1 MGKITAT
8 KEYIKDVLGI
18 SNLRIPEYQRP
29 YRWNDT
35 NVRQLLEDIKSSFL
49 SGKKH
54 YLVGSVILHDNKKD
68 NSFDIVDGQQ
78 RLTTLL
84 LIQMKCSEITQ
95 KQYTPSNLTYNSNS
109 YNCIQNNYQFLKE
122 WFAENVN
129 GQVEEY
135 WHYIL
140 ENCQFV
146 KIVVDDL
153 SEAFQM
159 FDSQNGR
166 GKELA
171 AYNLLKAY
179 HIKAME
185 QNSFEEKKLCDMRWE
200 QATQYDIAP
209 SNIQTKSLDLLDQLF
224 GEQLYRSRLWCKKEN
239 AKRFSKKKISEFKG
253 FTIDKNHPIQY
264 AFQNPQLLQYLTEKF
279 YHSVLEG
286 TIGTQSRFATGDSEN
301 INPFVNI
308 NQAIVNGKSFF
319 DYIETYVEIYKRM
332 FLQVTSFQ
340 LSEFKLFYYR
350 YCLNYNPDAV
360 FPTDKKGVESAHNAV
375 GYEANRTGDSFLR
388 EVYKSLVFVLFDKF
402 GEEGLNR
409 YYKKL
414 YRYVYFSRIKKTA
427 IKYATTVDL
436 PKDCFSVIVRAQ
448 NISDLGKLDELLM
461 HEIEE
466 YNKETHK
473 NKVKNGTFVLYKQGE
488 RGPLANSEKPKKER
502 DEKIKRLIIKG

>member
-1 MGKITAT
+1 MGKIIAS
-8 KEYIKDVLGI
+8 KEFIKDVLGI

-54 YLVGSVILHDNKKD
+54 YLIGSVILHNNEKLK
-68 NSFDIVDGQQ
+68 SFDIVDGQQ

-84 LIQMKCSEITQ
+84 LIQKKCSEIT
-95 KQYTPSNLTYNSNS
+95 KQLYNSNCLK
-109 YNCIQNNYQFLKE
+109 YNTNSFGKIQENYRFLNE
-122 WFAENVN
+122 WFAENVT
-129 GQVEEY
+129 GQVNEY
-135 WHYIL
+135 WNYIL

-200 QATQYDIAP
+200 QATQYDTN
-209 SNIQTKSLDLLDQLF
+209 SSGSQNKSIDLLEQLF
-224 GEQLYRSRLWCKKEN
+224 GEQLYRSRLWCKKED
-239 AKRFSKKKISEFKG
+239 AWWFSKKKIFEFKG

-286 TIGTQSRFATGDSEN
+286 TIGTQSRFSTGDSDN

-350 YCLNYNPDAV
+350 YCLRYNPDAV
-360 FPTDKKGVESAHNAV
+360 FPTNKEEFEYVHNAV
-375 GYEANRTGDSFLR
+375 GYEANRTGDSYLR

-414 YRYVYFSRIKKTA
+414 YRYVYLSRIKKTA

-436 PKDCFSVIVRAQ
+436 PIECFTVIVHSQ

-466 YNKETHK
+466 YKQNGRQ
-473 NKVKNGTFVLYKQGE
+473 NDVKFVNYYYAGI
-488 RGPLANSEKPKKER
+488 GPLANSEKPKKER
-502 DEKIKRLIIKG
+502 NEKIIRFIIEGL

>member
-1 MGKITAT
+1 MGKISAT
-8 KEYIKDVLGI
+8 KECVKDVLGI
-18 SNLRIPEYQRP
+18 ENLRIPEYQRP
-29 YRWNDT
+29 YRWDET
-35 NVRQLLEDIKSSFL
+35 NVRQLLEDIKNSFL

-54 YLVGSVILHDNKKD
+54 YLIGSVILHDNKKD
-68 NSFDIVDGQQ
+68 SCFDIVDGQQ
-78 RLTTLL
+78 RMTTLFL
-84 LIQMKCSEITQ
+84 MQKKCSELTND
-95 KQYTPSNLTYNSNS
+95 KYSPSDLRYNNNS
-109 YNCIQNNYQFLKE
+109 YNCIQKNYRFLNE
-122 WFAENVN
+122 WFPENVI
-129 GQVEEY
+129 GQVKEFWNY
-135 WHYIL
+135 VL
-140 ENCQFV
+140 EKCQFV

-185 QNSFEEKKLCDMRWE
+185 QNSFEEKQLCDMRWE
-200 QATQYDIAP
+200 YATQYDTTP
-209 SNIQTKSLDLLDQLF
+209 STPQAKSFDLLDQLF
-224 GEQLYRSRLWCKKEN
+224 GEQLYRSRLWCKKED
-239 AKRFSKKKISEFKG
+239 AWRFSKKKISEFKG
-253 FTIDKNHPIQY
+253 FTVDKNHPIQY

-286 TIGTQSRFATGDSEN
+286 TIGTQSRFATGDSDN

-332 FLQVTSFQ
+332 FLQVKSFQ

-350 YCLNYNPDAV
+350 YCLRYDPDAV
-360 FPTDKKGVESAHNAV
+360 FPTSKEDMEYAHNAV
-375 GYEANRTGDSFLR
+375 GYEANRTGDSYLR

-414 YRYVYFSRIKKTA
+414 YRYVYLSRIKKTA
-427 IKYATTVDL
+427 IKYASTVDL
-436 PKDCFSVIVRAQ
+436 PKDCFAVIVRAQ
-448 NISDLGKLDELLM
+448 NISELSKLDELLM
-461 HEIEE
+461 HEIDE
-466 YNKETHK
+466 
-473 NKVKNGTFVLYKQGE
+473 YKQIG
-488 RGPLANSEKPKKER
+488 RQNDVKFVGYYYAGVGPLAYSERPQKDKDDR
-502 DEKIKRLIIKG
+502 IKQLIVEGK

>member
-8 KEYIKDVLGI
+8 KECIKDILGI
-18 SNLRIPEYQRP
+18 GNLRIPEYQRP
-29 YRWNDT
+29 YRWDET
-35 NVRQLLEDIKSSFL
+35 NVRQLLDDIKYSFL

-54 YLVGSVILHDNKKD
+54 YLIGSVILHDNNKD
-68 NSFDIVDGQQ
+68 KSFDIVDGQQ

-84 LIQMKCSEITQ
+84 LIQKKCSELT
-95 KQYTPSNLTYNSNS
+95 KEQYTPSKLTYNANS
-109 YNCIQNNYQFLKE
+109 YNCIQKNYRFLKE
-122 WFAENVN
+122 WFAENAN
-129 GQVEEY
+129 GQVKEY
-135 WHYIL
+135 WNYIL
-140 ENCQFV
+140 EKCQFV
-146 KIVVDDL
+146 MIVVDDL

-200 QATQYDIAP
+200 QATLYDTTP
-209 SNIQTKSLDLLDQLF
+209 SGTQNKCFDLLDQLF
-224 GEQLYRSRLWCKKEN
+224 GEQLYRSRLWCNKED
-239 AKRFSKKKISEFKG
+239 AWRFSKKKISEFKG
-253 FTIDKNHPIQY
+253 FTVDKNHPIQY

-286 TIGTQSRFATGDSEN
+286 TIGTQSRFATGDSDN

-332 FLQVTSFQ
+332 FLQIKSFQ

-350 YCLNYNPDAV
+350 YCLRYDPDAV
-360 FPTDKKGVESAHNAV
+360 FPTNKEDAEYAHNAL
-375 GYEANRTGDSFLR
+375 GYEANRTGDSYLR

-414 YRYVYFSRIKKTA
+414 YRYVYLSRIKKSA
-427 IKYATTVDL
+427 IKFASTVDL
-436 PKDCFSVIVRAQ
+436 PKKCFAVIVRAQ
-448 NISDLGKLDELLM
+448 NISDLGELDKLLM
-461 HEIEE
+461 HEIDE
-466 YNKETHK
+466 
-473 NKVKNGTFVLYKQGE
+473 YKQIGQQNDVKFVNYYYAG
-488 RGPLANSEKPKKER
+488 RGPLANSERPKKDKDER
-502 DEKIKRLIIKG
+502 IKQLIIEGK

>member
-375 GYEANRTGDSFLR
+375 GYEAIQLLVVQAALAVGHVPRPCRPVCLLATEKRIAHILQIQIEPEAHAVFLAQGIDS
-388 EVYKSLVFVLFDKF
+388 SQT
-402 GEEGLNR
+402 
-409 YYKKL
+409 
-414 YRYVYFSRIKKTA
+414 TA
-427 IKYATTVDL
+427 LA
-436 PKDCFSVIVRAQ
+436 CIVRVLEYLKRIFRVRAVSSIAEYPVVSRLHQ
-448 NISDLGKLDELLM
+448 QLAIVLTIPFRQIV
-461 HEIEE
+461 EI
-466 YNKETHK
+466 HI
-473 NKVKNGTFVLYKQGE
+473 LYKVV
-488 RGPLANSEKPKKER
+488 KP
-502 DEKIKRLIIKG
+502 IQYVF

>member
-1 MGKITAT
+1 MGKIIAT

-18 SNLRIPEYQRP
+18 KNLNIPEYQRP
-29 YRWNDT
+29 YRWNKS

-54 YLVGSVILHDNKKD
+54 YLIGSVILHDNKTE
-68 NSFDIVDGQQ
+68 NHFDIVDGQQ

-84 LIQMKCSEITQ
+84 LIQKKCSEITQ
-95 KQYTPSNLTYNSNS
+95 APYTPSNLKYNSHS
-109 YNCIQNNYQFLKE
+109 YNCIQQNYQFLNE

-129 GQVEEY
+129 GQVKEY

-185 QNSFEEKKLCDMRWE
+185 QNSFDEKKLCDMRWE

-209 SNIQTKSLDLLDQLF
+209 SNNQTQSVDLLDQLF
-224 GEQLYRSRLWCKKEN
+224 GEQLYRSRLWCNKEE
-239 AKRFSKKKISEFKG
+239 AWRFSKKKISEFKG
-253 FTIDKNHPIQY
+253 FTVDKNHPIQY

-286 TIGTQSRFATGDSEN
+286 TIGTQSRFATGDSDN

-350 YCLNYNPDAV
+350 YCLRYDPDAV
-360 FPTDKKGVESAHNAV
+360 LPTKKEDVETAHNAV
-375 GYEANRTGDSFLR
+375 GYEANRTGDTYLR

-414 YRYVYFSRIKKTA
+414 YRYVYLSRIKKTA
-427 IKYATTVDL
+427 IKYASTVDL
-436 PKDCFSVIVRAQ
+436 PQECFAVIVRAQ
-448 NISDLGKLDELLM
+448 NISDLSKLDELLM
-461 HEIEE
+461 REIED
-466 YNKETHK
+466 YRQIGRQND
-473 NKVKNGTFVLYKQGE
+473 VKFVNYHYAGV
-488 RGPLANSEKPKKER
+488 GAMAYSEKPKRDR
-502 DEKIKRLIIKG
+502 DEKIKKLIIEGK